1 MLRTLTGLTLT
12 GPNAIRALEAM
23 GLLNAVL
30 GKIPPGSL
38 SSKGFLFYSGVG
50 GQELVYDVRTGV
62 SPEAELPGQAVNPF
76 AHVTARST
84 RPLQKMRVS
93 ACTGELSG
101 ITSRRY
107 LPCNTLNG
115 STASLPTGPCS
126 STH

>member
-1 MLRTLTGLTLT
+1 MLRTLTGLPLT

-93 ACTGELSG
+93 ACTGESLIALSYTFIPVG
-101 ITSRRY
+101 GWLS
-107 LPCNTLNG
+107 
-115 STASLPTGPCS
+115 A
-126 STH
+126 

>member
-50 GQELVYDVRTGV
+50 GQELVYDVRQSRGRAPGPSCEPFRSRHRTQYPPA
-62 SPEAELPGQAVNPF
+62 PED
-76 AHVTARST
+76 
-84 RPLQKMRVS
+84 
-93 ACTGELSG
+93 
-101 ITSRRY
+101 
-107 LPCNTLNG
+107 
-115 STASLPTGPCS
+115 ASIS
-126 STH
+126 MHR